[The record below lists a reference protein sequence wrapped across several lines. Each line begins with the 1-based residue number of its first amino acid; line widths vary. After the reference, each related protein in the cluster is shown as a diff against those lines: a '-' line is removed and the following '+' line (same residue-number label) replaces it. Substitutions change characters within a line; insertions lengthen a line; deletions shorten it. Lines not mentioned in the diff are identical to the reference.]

1 MRAQGVVGIAGGGFS
16 NFEFYRRGGQVKER
30 ERESTKRLKEKERER
45 EVYWQSN
52 EREKFIDNQMRE
64 RESTKRLKPQSP
76 ILI

>member
-45 EVYWQSN
+45 EVY
-52 EREKFIDNQMRE
+52 
-64 RESTKRLKPQSP
+64 
-76 ILI
+76 